1 MGAITNEVPCEEKT
15 WTTSLRGTR
24 RSSLATY
31 RADVT
36 SVRRYLIDWS
46 GRSGPGRRGLIGRSS
61 ASTPGSRPRWCSS
74 AAAWIEWPPMMSSDG
89 ATISTRSGRA
99 AACSRVRIGSVSLAR
114 LRRMST
120 AEIVFRGRQE
130 AFKWLERSPLGGRNG
145 HAPAAGG
152 LDRERFF
159 PGPYDAATAA
169 LVLEREP
176 EAAAAVVE
184 WAARARA
191 GSFDLLGY
199 EGLSFGDPLDWQLD
213 PVSGVRAPLVH
224 WSRLDVLD
232 RGQVGDSKVQW
243 ELGRHQWLVAFGQ
256 AYRLTGD
263 ESWCEAFVGVGPRV
277 GGARTRAGGAS
288 TGRAA
293 WRWRCG

>member
-1 MGAITNEVPCEEKT
+1 M
-15 WTTSLRGTR
+15 
-24 RSSLATY
+24 
-31 RADVT
+31 
-36 SVRRYLIDWS
+36 
-46 GRSGPGRRGLIGRSS
+46 
-61 ASTPGSRPRWCSS
+61 
-74 AAAWIEWPPMMSSDG
+74 
-89 ATISTRSGRA
+89 
-99 AACSRVRIGSVSLAR
+99 SLAR

-199 EGLSFGDPLDWQLD
+199 EGLSFGDPIDWQLD

-224 WSRLDVLD
+224 WSRLDLLD
-232 RGQVGDSKVQW
+232 RGAGRRQQGRVGARTATSGW
-243 ELGRHQWLVAFGQ
+243 SALGQ

-263 ESWCEAFVGVGPRV
+263 ER
-277 GGARTRAGGAS
+277 
-288 TGRAA
+288 
-293 WRWRCG
+293 